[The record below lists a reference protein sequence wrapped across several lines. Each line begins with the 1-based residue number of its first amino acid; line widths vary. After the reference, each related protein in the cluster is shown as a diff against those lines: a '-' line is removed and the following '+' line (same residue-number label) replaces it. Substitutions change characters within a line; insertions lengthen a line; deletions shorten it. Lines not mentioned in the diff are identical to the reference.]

1 MKGCA
6 FMTQRNK
13 RIISFIITL
22 SCVTMLS
29 SSPIKVY
36 AATTTSV
43 NNLRNEISDIQKKKD
58 ALDGQLSELSSEKS
72 KLLKNKS
79 ILEQQTQLNEEE
91 LEKKE
96 QLIDSLSV
104 SIAEKSAE
112 LSTAKEEESVQ
123 YENFKERVRVMYEH
137 GSVSY
142 VEALLESQSF
152 SDMLSRLEIIS
163 QIIKYD
169 NNIMA
174 KLAETRKQIN
184 DAKESLEQSKSE
196 QEQLKN
202 SLEKTKA
209 ELADRI
215 SQCDALTEQ
224 IASDEETVKAIYA
237 EMESEEEKLQAELKK
252 QIAELAKKDS
262 YVGGTM
268 MWPLPGYT
276 YITSPF
282 GMRLHPTLKVYK
294 LHSGVDISAPKGVKI
309 LAANDGTVI
318 ISQYNKAWGNYVV
331 INHGGGIAT
340 LYAHMTK
347 ASVSKGDTIQKG
359 QVIGTVGS
367 TGYSTGNHLHF
378 EIQRDGKSEDP
389 FAKEFS
395 K

>member
-1 MKGCA
+1 
-6 FMTQRNK
+6 MTQK
-13 RIISFIITL
+13 LKHILALGTAVS
-22 SCVTMLS
+22 VTALLL
-29 SSPIKVY
+29 SSPIRVY

-58 ALDGQLSELSSEKS
+58 ALDKQLSELSSEKS

-79 ILEQQTQLNEEE
+79 ILEQQTQLNEQE

-104 SIAEKSAE
+104 SIEEKTTE
-112 LSTAKEEESVQ
+112 LATAKAEESAQ

-137 GSVSY
+137 GNVNY
-142 VEALLESQSF
+142 IEALLEAESF

-169 NNIMA
+169 NNMMN
-174 KLAETRKQIN
+174 KLSETRKQIN

-196 QEQLKN
+196 QEQLKA
-202 SLEKTKA
+202 SLEKTKS
-209 ELADRI
+209 ELKSRI
-215 SQCDALTEQ
+215 SQCDALTDQ
-224 IASDEETVKAIYA
+224 IASDEETVKAIFE
-237 EMESEEEKLQAELKK
+237 EMEEEESKLQAELKK

-294 LHSGVDISAPKGVKI
+294 LHSGADISAPKGVKI
-309 LAANDGTVI
+309 LAANNGTVI
-318 ISQYNKAWGNYVV
+318 VSTYSKAWGNYVV
-331 INHGGGIAT
+331 INHGGGVAT

-347 ASVSKGDTIQKG
+347 AMVSKGDTVEKG

-389 FAKEFS
+389 FEKEFS